1 MTLTREPRGYIPYLR
16 MSSEG
21 TALLDITLGHAQLVG
36 AILGERVYQA
46 VIAPAAQA
54 SDGAVLL
61 LSTRGAHHAT
71 SSFFKATWLALRA
84 NTTAAPPAML
94 AHASE
99 ELREEFDTFLGRYR
113 LPGMEA
119 LDWNDKGV
127 VLARLHGHIEAS
139 SLSALRALVARP
151 GSTAPELHKDCGED
165 VTTTAWTNRLN
176 ELYRH
181 GLATRAKAGRAW
193 RFYPVSREFLYG

>member
-1 MTLTREPRGYIPYLR
+1 
-16 MSSEG
+16 MSSEVPV
-21 TALLDITLGHAQLVG
+21 LLDITLGHEQLVG
-36 AILGERVYQA
+36 AILGERVYQK
-46 VIAPAAQA
+46 VIAPAARV
-54 SDGAVLL
+54 GTGVLL
-61 LSTRGAHHAT
+61 LSARGANHAT

-84 NTTAAPPAML
+84 NTTAMPPVML
-94 AHASE
+94 AHASD

-127 VLARLHGHIEAS
+127 VLARLHGHIEAP

-193 RFYPVSREFLYG
+193 KFYAVSREFLYG